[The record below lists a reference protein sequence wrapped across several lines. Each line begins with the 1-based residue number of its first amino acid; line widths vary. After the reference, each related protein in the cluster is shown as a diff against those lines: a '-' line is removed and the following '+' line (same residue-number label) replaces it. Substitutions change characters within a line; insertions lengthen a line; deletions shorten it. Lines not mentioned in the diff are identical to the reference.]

1 MPSGGTG
8 DLRCDEVRASPKPLR
23 TLPLDSWYE
32 STMEGSEIA
41 RALVKRRWAAVDARQ
56 KVRGK
61 WTGERNPNFAL
72 SAEQKRAIAKRL
84 TEGRY
89 RRDAA
94 KRALQMMAAMD
105 ELRAMTDA
113 LWGDWRPK
121 PPRVQGPPLSARTPP
136 QTNPG

>member
-1 MPSGGTG
+1 M
-8 DLRCDEVRASPKPLR
+8 LAS
-23 TLPLDSWYE
+23 DA
-32 STMEGSEIA
+32 A
-41 RALVKRRWAAVDARQ
+41 RALSNRRWAKEDARH
-56 KVRGK
+56 KTRGK
-61 WTGERNPNFAL
+61 WTGERNPNYAL

-105 ELRAMTDA
+105 ELRAMADA
-113 LWGDWRPK
+113 LWGDRRPK

-136 QTNPG
+136 QTDPG